1 MKRIETE
8 YGVAYIGDPE
18 ELEQFEGGRLIDPE
32 VTRPVG
38 EDKWLDPDKFRTSW
52 VMVSVIALGFMI
64 VGLFIGLVLMGDP
77 DFRLTG
83 FITIIAMAIVF
94 RYARIFLVQY
104 ESTYMDMVA
113 EARQEELRILT
124 ERKAADARQVKILNA
139 AKKAQVEVN
148 KEAKLT
154 GKGLKF
160 TSDDFDDAA
169 QALLLKPVKDARKKK
184 LKVSGQ
190 GLIETILKGMK

>member
-18 ELEQFEGGRLIDPE
+18 ELEKFDGGRLIDGE
-32 VTRPVG
+32 STRSVG
-38 EDKWLDPDKFRTSW
+38 KDKWVDPDKYRTSW
-52 VMVSVIALGFMI
+52 VMVSVVALGFLI
-64 VGLFIGLVLMGDP
+64 VGLIIGLVLMGDP

-83 FITIIAMAIVF
+83 FVTIIVLAIVL
-94 RYARIFLVQY
+94 RYARHFLVQY
-104 ESTYMDMVA
+104 ESAYLDMVA

-124 ERKAADARQVKILNA
+124 ERKAAEARQVKILNA
-139 AKKAQVEVN
+139 AKKAQAEVN

-154 GKGLKF
+154 GKGFKF
-160 TSDDFDDAA
+160 TSEDFDDAA
-169 QALLLKPVKDARKKK
+169 QALLLKPVKDARKNK
-184 LKVSGQ
+184 LKVSGH